1 MNVREILSGRTLAL
15 GIGLALG
22 LTTLPATAAGIGDK
36 GGNRALTLRRQDAG
50 VTRVRGYWTPERLR
64 AVRPLPLN
72 QVQAFDANETDESE
86 AAASAV
92 EAGAPASAPGQR
104 PLPGIRP
111 LLSNRLFEKS
121 EIGTPRSVTGRA
133 AGSAKGYFTSHR
145 LIPEDADLEFPYR
158 TVGIV
163 LFTIPGE
170 GDFYCSAAVLRRRL
184 VVTAGQCLHEGSGG
198 NNGFFENFL
207 FVPAYRDGVAPYSTW
222 EWAAVTVPTTW
233 STGNGRLPNAAD
245 YGFLEVEDQVY
256 NGSLRKLGDV
266 VGFLGYVIKKL
277 RPNHATLLGYP
288 TDFDQGELMHQVSA
302 KDLRAAAQNTAEFG
316 SDMRGGSAGG
326 PILQDFGDNP
336 NTVKLI
342 GVISYG
348 SSAAP
353 VKTQGAS
360 IPDNR
365 FTSLLNAACADRAG
379 NC

>member
-22 LTTLPATAAGIGDK
+22 LAALPAAAQEG
-36 GGNRALTLRRQDAG
+36 ALTLRRQAAG
-50 VTRVRGYWTPERLR
+50 ITKVRGYWTPERLR
-64 AVRPLPLN
+64 AARPLPLK
-72 QVQAFDANETDESE
+72 QVQATDFNEADESAE
-86 AAASAV
+86 AAASTADT
-92 EAGAPASAPGQR
+92 GAPASAPGRR

-121 EIGTPRSVTGRA
+121 EVEAPQSVTGRA
-133 AGSAKGYFTSHR
+133 VGSAKGYFTSHR

-170 GDFYCSAAVLRRRL
+170 GDFYCSGAVLRRRL

-233 STGNGRLPNAAD
+233 STGNGRFPNAAD
-245 YGFLEVEDQVY
+245 YGLLEVEDQVY
-256 NGSLRKLGDV
+256 NGTLRKLGDV

-288 TDFDQGELMHQVSA
+288 TNFDQGELMHQVSA
-302 KDLRAAAQNTAEFG
+302 KDLRAAAQNTVEFG

-336 NTVKLI
+336 NTIKLI

-348 SSAAP
+348 STAAP

>member
-15 GIGLALG
+15 GIGLFLG
-22 LTTLPATAAGIGDK
+22 LAALPATARGVGDK
-36 GGNRALTLRRQDAG
+36 GALTLRRQDAG
-50 VTRVRGYWTPERLR
+50 VARVRGYWTPERLR
-64 AVRPLPLN
+64 AARPLPLN
-72 QVQAFDANETDESE
+72 HVQAADAGVIDEAE
-86 AAASAV
+86 AAASTLA
-92 EAGAPASAPGQR
+92 AGAPASAPGQR

-111 LLSNRLFEKS
+111 LLSNRLFEES
-121 EIGTPRSVTGRA
+121 EVESPQSVTGRA
-133 AGSAKGYFTSHR
+133 AGSAGGHFTSHR
-145 LIPEDADLEFPYR
+145 LIPADADLEFPYR

-163 LFTIPGE
+163 LFTVPGE
-170 GDFYCSAAVLRRRL
+170 GDFYCTGTVLRRRL
-184 VVTAGQCLHEGSGG
+184 VVTAGQCLHQGSGG
-198 NNGFFENFL
+198 NDGFFENFL

-222 EWAAVTVPTTW
+222 EWSAVTVPTTW

-256 NGSLRKLGDV
+256 SGSLRKLGDV

-277 RPNHATLLGYP
+277 RPNHGTLLGYP
-288 TDFDQGELMHQVSA
+288 TNFDQGELMHQVSA
-302 KDLRAAAQNTAEFG
+302 KDLRAAAQNTVEFG

-326 PILQDFGDNP
+326 PILQDFGDNA

-348 SSAAP
+348 STAAT